1 MTAQAWAEET
11 FGNAQLGDVRR
22 TRRLVSMARRAALAP
37 AGLVTEVF
45 RVAAERQAAYDL
57 LEHDNVSAEAL
68 SESLFRATA
77 HSCRAQKRVFVL
89 LDGASVGITDRLGMK
104 GFGRTGT
111 WAEGGL
117 GLKVMNAL
125 AVNEHGTPLGVA
137 DQIWW
142 RRPVD
147 VRIGKSKKYRPAKER
162 ESYRWREAVE
172 RVAGRFATE
181 APNARLHFIADREAE
196 TTLMIQTLL
205 RSGHEFTLRSN
216 ATRKVQGRH
225 QRLRLR
231 SVLAQ
236 QPPVARVKVEI
247 PETARHPS
255 RQAVLDVRAARV
267 PLVLRDRYYCERKVV
282 ELTVI
287 WARERGHRGSKI
299 DWTLITNVDVKS
311 AADACE
317 AIRRY
322 ARRWRIEDFHRTWKS
337 GLCNVEATQ
346 LRSPSAVIKWATI
359 LAAVASRA
367 ERLRHL
373 YRETP
378 HAPASAEF
386 SSTEIEAIVLL
397 KSEDSRRE
405 RITAE
410 GLTIVKAI
418 RWIAHLGGYVGNRG
432 SGPPGATTI
441 ARGLERVDQASSLL
455 AKLQSIGRLR

>member
-1 MTAQAWAEET
+1 M
-11 FGNAQLGDVRR
+11 
-22 TRRLVSMARRAALAP
+22 
-37 AGLVTEVF
+37 
-45 RVAAERQAAYDL
+45 
-57 LEHDNVSAEAL
+57 
-68 SESLFRATA
+68 
-77 HSCRAQKRVFVL
+77 
-89 LDGASVGITDRLGMK
+89 
-104 GFGRTGT
+104 
-111 WAEGGL
+111 
-117 GLKVMNAL
+117 
-125 AVNEHGTPLGVA
+125 
-137 DQIWW
+137 
-142 RRPVD
+142 
-147 VRIGKSKKYRPAKER
+147 
-162 ESYRWREAVE
+162 
-172 RVAGRFATE
+172 
-181 APNARLHFIADREAE
+181 
-196 TTLMIQTLL
+196 
-205 RSGHEFTLRSN
+205 
-216 ATRKVQGRH
+216 
-225 QRLRLR
+225 
-231 SVLAQ
+231 
-236 QPPVARVKVEI
+236 ARVKVEI